1 MAGVNSQ
8 IEFNDM
14 VNIIISIWG
23 NVFILVMI
31 FSLYISKNHDKNN
44 KNIKNISIPYT
55 DEILIFYILIFF
67 YNLFY
72 AIISMIEITDIAYAK
87 QAYLTAT
94 FLYYI
99 VGAMLM
105 FLFFWFCKKYVAD
118 PMNDKILDV
127 SIKVMTTIQVILLV
141 LLVVNIF
148 TGIIF
153 YYDDI
158 EGYKH
163 GWGYF
168 VWQGYIAAALTF
180 LLILL
185 FIRFRRLN
193 SLLKYILGI
202 VVTLPIMAITFD
214 LIFEYANFNNAFII
228 IAALLIYLQYENY
241 RAMYSIETVLQME
254 DAQKKLMMD
263 QIKPHFLHNS
273 LNSII
278 YYIDK
283 DPKKAKEALVNFS
296 KYLRTNLDS
305 VNTEDLIPVSEEL
318 EHTKV
323 YLALEKLRFEDK
335 LNIEY
340 DIQDENFM
348 VPTLSIQ
355 PMVENAVKHG
365 IRKSETGSGTVKI
378 STKETENHH
387 IITIQ
392 DDGAGFNTAMLATID
407 DSHIGVKSVMRRLIL
422 ECNGTLEF
430 ESSEGRGTIC
440 TIRIPKN

>member
-1 MAGVNSQ
+1 
-8 IEFNDM
+8 M

-23 NVFILVMI
+23 NVFILVMV

-44 KNIKNISIPYT
+44 KNIRNISIPYT

-72 AIISMIEITDIAYAK
+72 SIISMIEITDIAYAK

-141 LLVVNIF
+141 LLIVNIF

-193 SLLKYILGI
+193 SFLKYILGI

-214 LIFEYANFNNAFII
+214 LIFEYANFNNVFII

-263 QIKPHFLHNS
+263 QIQPHFLHNS
-273 LNSII
+273 LTSII

-283 DPKKAKEALVNFS
+283 DPEVAKESLVNFS
-296 KYLRTNLDS
+296 KYLRSNLDS
-305 VNTEDLIPVSEEL
+305 VNTKEMISFSEEL
-318 EHTKV
+318 EHTKM
-323 YLALEKLRFEDK
+323 YLSLEKLRFEDK
-335 LNIEY
+335 LTIEY
-340 DIQDENFM
+340 DIKESLFM
-348 VPTLSIQ
+348 VPALSLQ

-365 IRKSETGSGTVKI
+365 IRKSESGRGTIKI
-378 STKETENHH
+378 STDSDDKSY
-387 IITIQ
+387 IIIVE
-392 DDGAGFNTAMLATID
+392 DNGSGFNTDNLATLD
-407 DSHIGVKSVMRRLIL
+407 DTHIGVKNVMKRLSI
-422 ECNGTLEF
+422 ECRGTMEF
-430 ESSEGRGTIC
+430 ESEIGKGTVC
-440 TIRIPKN
+440 TIRIPKGGGAIENIGN

>member
-1 MAGVNSQ
+1 MSDYVPLFSFA
-8 IEFNDM
+8 DM
-14 VNIIISIWG
+14 MGLIITIWG
-23 NVFILVMI
+23 NVFLLVMI
-31 FSLYISKNHDKNN
+31 FSLYVN
-44 KNIKNISIPYT
+44 KKRDDDSLSARNISIPYT
-55 DEILIFYILIFF
+55 EDILRFFVLIFL

-72 AIISMIEITDIAYAK
+72 IFIILTDYSESEK
-87 QAYLTAT
+87 GPQYYLTSV

-99 VGAMLM
+99 VAAMLVIL
-105 FLFFWFCKKYVAD
+105 FLYFIKKYIVERFEA
-118 PMNDKILDV
+118 KWIGILV
-127 SIKVMTTIQVILLV
+127 NAFIIIQVILLV
-141 LLVVNIF
+141 CLIINIF
-148 TGIIF
+148 TGFIY
-153 YYDDI
+153 YYD
-158 EGYKH
+158 ESLGYQH
-163 GWGYF
+163 SWGYYI
-168 VWQGYIAAALTF
+168 WQGYNISVF
-180 LLILL
+180 LLICVSM
-185 FIRFRRLN
+185 FKYFKKIDNF
-193 SLLKYILGI
+193 LKYIVVI
-202 VVTLPIMAITFD
+202 VVASAIIAVILD
-214 LIFEYANFNNAFII
+214 VSISYSNFNNTFLI
-228 IAALLIYLQYENY
+228 IASLIMYMQYENY
-241 RAMYSIETVLQME
+241 KAIYADDLVVEME
-254 DAQKKLMMD
+254 AAQRKLTMD

-323 YLALEKLRFEDK
+323 YLALEKLRFEEK

-387 IITIQ
+387 IVQIV
-392 DDGAGFNTAMLATID
+392 DDGTGFDVESLADMD
-407 DSHIGVKSVMRRLIL
+407 DSHIGVKSVMKRLII
-422 ECNGTLEF
+422 ECRGTLEF
-430 ESSEGRGTIC
+430 DSGEGKGTSCI
-440 TIRIPKN
+440 IKIPK

>member
-72 AIISMIEITDIAYAK
+72 AIISMIEITEVAYAK

-141 LLVVNIF
+141 LLIVNIF

-193 SLLKYILGI
+193 SFLKYILGI

-323 YLALEKLRFEDK
+323 YLALEKLRFEEK

-365 IRKSETGSGTVKI
+365 IRKSETGSGTIKI

-387 IITIQ
+387 IVQIV
-392 DDGAGFNTAMLATID
+392 DDGTGFDVESLADMD
-407 DSHIGVKSVMRRLIL
+407 DSHIGVKSVMKRLII
-422 ECNGTLEF
+422 ECRGTLEF
-430 ESSEGRGTIC
+430 DSGEGKGTSCI
-440 TIRIPKN
+440 IKIPK